1 MEKQTISLFFAVDD
15 NYCPFL
21 SVALDSIM
29 KNSNKN
35 YNYKAY
41 VLATYVSPE
50 NKETLLSNLQ
60 DNFTLEFVD
69 MTEKLEKITDR
80 LHTRDYY
87 SKTTYYRLFI
97 PNMFPHLDKAL
108 YLDADIVVPGD
119 ISELYNIDL
128 GDNLVGGIPDTAVA
142 NNDIFIEYVKEVVG
156 CDEAKNYFNAGIL
169 PMNLKAMREFDFED
183 KFLDLLSKYKFV
195 VAQDQDYLNA
205 ICKGRVKYIDYSWN
219 VMPIENS
226 RIKIDKINLIHY
238 NMLWKPWQF
247 DNVLYE
253 DIFWKYA
260 KDNSYYDYIV
270 KYKEGWTE
278 ERRQKA
284 LSSGGALLDRCL
296 QDIADPNN
304 YKRKFLVKR

>member
-29 KNSNKN
+29 ANASKEYN
-35 YNYKAY
+35 YNAY

-50 NKETLLSNLQ
+50 NKKLLASRLK
-60 DNFTLEFVD
+60 DNFTLEFID
-69 MTEKLEKITDR
+69 MNEKLEKLADR

-87 SKTTYYRLFI
+87 SKATYYRLFI
-97 PNMFPHLDKAL
+97 PNMFPNLDKAL
-108 YLDADIVVPGD
+108 YLDADIIVPGD

-128 GDNLVGGIPDTAVA
+128 GDNLVGGATDSAVA
-142 NNDIFIEYVKEVVG
+142 NNDIFIDYVVNVVG
-156 CDEAKNYFNAGIL
+156 VPHSDNYFNAGIL
-169 PMNLKAMREFDFED
+169 PMNLKAMREFNFEE

-205 ICKGRVKYIDYSWN
+205 ICMGRVQYFDVGWN
-219 VMPIENS
+219 KMPIENS
-226 RIKIDKINLIHY
+226 KVKFDKINLIHY

-253 DIFWKYA
+253 DVFWKYA
-260 KDNSYYDYIV
+260 KDNPYYDFIV

-278 ERRQKA
+278 ERREKA
-284 LSSGGALLDRCL
+284 LNSGSALLDRCL
-296 QDIADPNN
+296 LDIADPNN
-304 YKRKFLVKR
+304 YKRQFLA